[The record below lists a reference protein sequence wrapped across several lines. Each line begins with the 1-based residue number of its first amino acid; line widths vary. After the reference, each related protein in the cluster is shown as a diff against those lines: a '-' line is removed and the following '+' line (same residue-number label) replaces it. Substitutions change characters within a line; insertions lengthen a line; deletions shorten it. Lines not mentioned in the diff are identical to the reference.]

1 MCQLQSLREWDYR
14 NLPLKRLYDSRIR
27 ILWSAK
33 LHLKYLL
40 NRAVFALKNKR
51 WKDGTRGGGDV
62 AGLRPG
68 DAVRVASR
76 KEIDETLDPWG
87 AVNGCVFLREMYRYC
102 GGTYKVLKT
111 AEYFYDEKR
120 GRLVRCSGLVILDGL
135 VCGGERRLFR
145 EPCDRYCFLFW
156 RAELDPENSE
166 AGEAN
171 KRLRSSSSQKFLIPP
186 VPSSSPGKVFND
198 VS

>member
-40 NRAVFALKNKR
+40 NRGLFALKTKR
-51 WKDGTRGGGDV
+51 WKDGTRNECEV
-62 AGLRPG
+62 AGLQPG
-68 DAVRVASR
+68 DAVRVASQR
-76 KEIDETLDPWG
+76 EIAETLDSWG

-102 GGTYKVLKT
+102 GGTYRVLKT

-120 GRLVRCSGLVILDGL
+120 GRLVRCRDLVILDGL

-156 RAELDPENSE
+156 HASWVR
-166 AGEAN
+166 
-171 KRLRSSSSQKFLIPP
+171 
-186 VPSSSPGKVFND
+186 KVGNPTD
-198 VS
+198 L

>member
-51 WKDGTRGGGDV
+51 WKDGTRDRGDV
-62 AGLRPG
+62 SGLRPG

-76 KEIDETLDPWG
+76 KEIDETLDHWG
-87 AVNGCVFLREMYRYC
+87 AVNGCVFLREMDRYC

-111 AEYFYDEKR
+111 VEYFYDEKR
-120 GRLVRCSGLVILDGL
+120 GRLVRCRDLVILDGL

-156 RAELDPENSE
+156 HARWVRKIGSP
-166 AGEAN
+166 AN
-171 KRLRSSSSQKFLIPP
+171 Q
-186 VPSSSPGKVFND
+186 
-198 VS
+198 